1 MNVSINKDKY
11 IILRKKLDD
20 MKIFYSFDI
29 TSYNLIETL
38 VERIETLEDKHKL
51 NEYRFEKNQSEY
63 DKNTTYVKSLESEI
77 DKLTLENSGLH
88 QKLMTFKNKNLK
100 SIEAKELEISR
111 LSTEKNELKLLNLN
125 YIHKIESVEYELD
138 LVKKKLS
145 SVLTKIYD
153 NNLGETSLRKMFE
166 KEIKLQPISLNSK
179 EKTETTSLVQDY
191 NLTVPKGKITMNYT
205 IIESNRNDSN
215 NKMFESIK
223 NTFNKES
230 KVDKNSNNNN
240 QGKINIDKIC
250 EEYETII
257 KMQQEKIKKLSADI
271 EEFKNRKDENSFRQ
285 QEPITSGLHSK
296 SAIGA
301 DVSDKKSELIIDY
314 LKKEKELLECKHK
327 IQLNHLLEENSNLKQ
342 LNEKIKAKMALRSKA
357 IGKFEKE
364 ENLKKKEKK
373 NEENL
378 QNEVSLLKKTIIEL
392 STEVKFLKSKIKY
405 YEDNFIEKEKVDY
418 NEKKQKDLEN
428 DLRNSYQIVSVLQE
442 KLKESG
448 SNNNSEKI
456 VLNNNMIDL
465 KNEIISL
472 NKKMKDLSNEINNL
486 KKENDKLCNDYN
498 YQVSLNMRQ
507 QSIIDSYEN
516 PNNN

>member
-29 TSYNLIETL
+29 TNYNLIETL
-38 VERIETLEDKHKL
+38 VEKIESLKDKHKL

-111 LSTEKNELKLLNLN
+111 LTTEKNELKLLNVN
-125 YIHKIESVEYELD
+125 YSHKIEAVEYELD

-166 KEIKLQPISLNSK
+166 KEIKLKPITLNSK
-179 EKTETTSLVQDY
+179 EKQETTSLVQDY
-191 NLTVPKGKITMNYT
+191 NMTVPKGKITMNYT
-205 IIESNRNDSN
+205 IIDSSSEVNDN
-215 NKMFESIK
+215 NKMFDSIK
-223 NTFNKES
+223 NTFNKIKLEKGTS
-230 KVDKNSNNNN
+230 KNLNKE
-240 QGKINIDKIC
+240 K
-250 EEYETII
+250 EEYEEII
-257 KMQQEKIKKLSADI
+257 KLQQQKIAKLTKEIDNMSI
-271 EEFKNRKDENSFRQ
+271 NNKDENTYRQ
-285 QEPITSGLHSK
+285 QEPLTSGLHSK

-301 DVSDKKSELIIDY
+301 DISDKKSDLIIDY

-327 IQLNHLLEENSNLKQ
+327 IQLNHLLDENSNLKQ
-342 LNEKIKAKMALRSKA
+342 INEKMKAKITLRAKQ
-357 IGKFEKE
+357 IGRVEKE
-364 ENLKKKEKK
+364 ENIKKKEKK
-373 NEENL
+373 NEEILISEN
-378 QNEVSLLKKTIIEL
+378 NLLKKTVIEL
-392 STEVKFLKSKIKY
+392 SSEVKILKSRIAY
-405 YEDNFIEKEKVDY
+405 FEENFIEKEKVIY

-428 DLRNSYQIVSVLQE
+428 DLRNSYQIVTVLQD

-465 KNEIISL
+465 KNEIVSL
-472 NKKMKDLSNEINNL
+472 NKKLKDLSTEINNL
-486 KKENDKLCNDYN
+486 KNENDRICNDYN
-498 YQVSLNMRQ
+498 YQVSINMRQ
-507 QSIIDSYEN
+507 QSIIDNYEN
-516 PNNN
+516 QINN

>member
-1 MNVSINKDKY
+1 M
-11 IILRKKLDD
+11 
-20 MKIFYSFDI
+20 
-29 TSYNLIETL
+29 
-38 VERIETLEDKHKL
+38 
-51 NEYRFEKNQSEY
+51 
-63 DKNTTYVKSLESEI
+63 
-77 DKLTLENSGLH
+77 
-88 QKLMTFKNKNLK
+88 
-100 SIEAKELEISR
+100 
-111 LSTEKNELKLLNLN
+111 
-125 YIHKIESVEYELD
+125 
-138 LVKKKLS
+138 
-145 SVLTKIYD
+145 
-153 NNLGETSLRKMFE
+153 
-166 KEIKLQPISLNSK
+166 
-179 EKTETTSLVQDY
+179 
-191 NLTVPKGKITMNYT
+191 
-205 IIESNRNDSN
+205 
-215 NKMFESIK
+215 
-223 NTFNKES
+223 
-230 KVDKNSNNNN
+230 
-240 QGKINIDKIC
+240 
-250 EEYETII
+250 
-257 KMQQEKIKKLSADI
+257 
-271 EEFKNRKDENSFRQ
+271 
-285 QEPITSGLHSK
+285 
-296 SAIGA
+296 
-301 DVSDKKSELIIDY
+301 
-314 LKKEKELLECKHK
+314 
-327 IQLNHLLEENSNLKQ
+327 NHLLEENSNLKQ

-428 DLRNSYQIVSVLQE
+428 DLKNSYQIVSVLQE

-498 YQVSLNMRQ
+498 FQVSLNMRQ
-507 QSIIDSYEN
+507 QSIIDNYEN